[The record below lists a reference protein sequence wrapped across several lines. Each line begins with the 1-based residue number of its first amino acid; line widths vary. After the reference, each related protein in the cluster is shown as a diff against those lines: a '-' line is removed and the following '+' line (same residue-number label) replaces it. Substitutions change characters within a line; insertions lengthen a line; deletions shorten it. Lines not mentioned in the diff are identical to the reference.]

1 MTQFTQQTAKNN
13 FSFLNQ
19 NLVRTNFFGASSLF
33 IKALMLAFFLLATT
47 MSSLAQNTATIGSGT
62 TATTSTGSDPIWGYW
77 ESFRYQVVYTASE
90 LNAAGMAPGA
100 SISALG
106 FSILGDY
113 GGGNL
118 LGYTIKMGH
127 TTATNSAAHDA
138 STTSTVKNAF
148 SYNPSVTAAGAFD
161 MITLDA
167 SFVWNGTS
175 NILIDICSSGPN
187 PYASPYGAV
196 RTIASFTTNGSRS
209 IGNDGAGSLCG
220 TTTSSTNSTKPQIR
234 FTWGA
239 AGPCSGTPNTPSISG
254 ATSACAGVN
263 FNLSSAGASSGTG
276 ISYQWQSSTNGGAS
290 WSPISGATATS
301 LTTNASTNTQYQLVT
316 TCSASG
322 LTSTSA
328 AYSVTISSFSACTC
342 FTYPAIYSSSTFDEE
357 ISNVTVG
364 SMNNSS
370 NCSVAATG
378 PGSILN
384 RYANY
389 AGVIAGPSAM
399 QTDVVN
405 FSLTQTSCGGNY
417 GSFFQIYLDWNQD
430 GDWLDVGEQVYSQG
444 ATVNGN
450 QTVTGSFTVPAG
462 ATVGVTRMRVVH
474 IETFSAST
482 TNYAH
487 TAYSYGETE
496 DYCFTVNQLVTCS
509 GTPNAGV
516 AGISIANGCSGASAT
531 LSASG
536 LSSGTGISYQWASGP
551 SATGPW
557 TNVATT
563 SSTTVNP
570 TTDTYYQLTTTCGS
584 SGLSNTSNVVSFSV
598 NTCVASITMT
608 DQYGDGWNG
617 ASMNVLVNGSV
628 FQTITLASGGSQ
640 TLNFCFPTNSTY
652 SLVYTAGGFYPSEV
666 GVNMTV
672 NGTLVY
678 NVGFGGAS
686 VGATLVSGVS
696 CPPVPIISSIPSSGC
711 PDVPISISGSNFIGT
726 TAVQFGGV
734 NAASFN
740 VVNANTILATPT
752 ANATGTITVTSGS
765 GTGSSSTIFT
775 ILPQSGIPTLTASQN
790 QLCGTGG
797 TITLSASGGSG
808 TYLWSSSQGSPGLS
822 STSGSSITA
831 AITQTSAIQVT
842 ATTVGGCNSGIATT
856 TITVLANPTAPTITS
871 SVNSVCLGGT
881 SNLSVQLG
889 ASGITYCVPT
899 YTTGSIFD
907 DYIGRV
913 QLGTINNVTLGS
925 PAPFYTLYPSTGST
939 TTSLATGS
947 TQTISLSSGTFPFN
961 QNMAVWIDYNQNGVF
976 SDPGEKLGEVLNVPQ
991 FPATSTITFT
1001 VPGAALVGATR
1012 MRVRDVYFSSN
1023 LDPCLNYSYGE
1034 TEDYV
1039 VNITG
1044 TATYTYIWSPA
1055 VAGNSSAPTVSTLP
1069 ITGSTTFTA
1078 VVNDGTCSSAPSNAI
1093 TIGIAG
1099 TPVIT
1104 TAASSPVSG
1113 YCPSAAQYT
1122 FDEEIFNVSLGT
1134 MNNTSDCITPAG
1146 GPGSILERYS
1156 NFTSGAGAP
1165 AVPNLAAGST
1175 TAGSVTVGTCGSF
1188 NYTSGLA
1195 VFIDFNQDG
1204 DFTDVGEKVFTNGP
1218 VANVNCV
1225 PATAVPI
1232 SVTVPATAVGG
1243 QTRMRVVNQESIA
1256 GDNITPCTIQSWGET
1271 EDYLVNITGG
1281 AINTPCPGSTFNL
1294 SSTATNGG
1302 APYTYAW
1309 TVLSGSA
1316 TLSAAN
1322 ISNPTAVVNTDA
1334 VLQLTVTDVCGS
1346 TTTSTVATNIDENPI
1361 AIVPANSVICINDI
1375 ATLTASN
1382 GNNYTWA
1389 PSNNLNTTNGAVV
1402 SATPSTTETYTVT
1415 ASYGIGCTGT
1425 ANTTITVNALPIVDA
1440 GPNQTLC
1447 AQNSATVSGS
1457 GASTY
1462 AWDNNISNGV
1472 AFTPTATATYTVV
1485 GTDAN
1490 GCTNTDQVQVVVNA
1504 LPNVIAGINQ
1514 TLCAGTAVTLSGAG
1528 AVSYSWDNSIN
1539 DGVAFTPTATNNYTV
1554 VGTDA
1559 NGCTNTDTVQ
1569 VVVNAL
1575 PIVIAGINQ
1584 TVCAG
1589 TAVTLVG
1596 TGAVTYSWDNSINDG
1611 VAFTPTN
1618 TATYTVTGTDAN
1630 GCIDTDQLQ
1639 VVVNALPIVIA
1650 GNSQTVC
1657 IGTAVTLSA
1666 AGAVTYTWDNS
1677 INDGVAFTPSNT
1689 ATYTVTGTDINGCID
1704 TDQVQV
1710 IVNPLPVTSAGNN
1723 QTVCSGTTVTLAGS
1737 GATSY
1742 SWNNNISN
1750 GVPFTA
1756 TSTTT
1761 YTVTGTNGNGC
1772 VNTAQMT
1779 VIVNTLPVVTA
1790 GSNQSVCPG
1799 TAVTLNGS
1807 GALFYSWNNGISNGL
1822 PFTPSATTTYT
1833 VTGTA
1838 SNGCS
1843 NTAQVQVIL
1852 NALPTVSAGSNQTI
1866 CPGASVTLSG
1876 SGAASYSW
1884 NNSVS
1889 NGVAFTPTAT
1899 TTYTVTGTNA
1909 NGCSNTAQTTVTIN
1923 PILTVNAGPDVMS
1936 CTGETVVLSGQGAN
1950 TYTWSNGVQN
1960 GQGFVPTAT
1969 GVYSVSGVDS
1979 FGCTGTDQVTVY
1991 VNSASSSTVTALA
2004 CNTYELNGQTYNQ
2017 SGTYSQ
2023 TIPNAFGCDSTITLN
2038 LTLDTPLSTPIVT
2051 VSSGEL
2057 FTNGQA
2063 NTSYQWIFCNS
2074 GFQISDE
2081 TDTLYVPNLNGQ
2093 FAVTASNSCG
2103 SSTSACVTINYM
2115 GVEEAKVPSLNLYPN
2130 PTFDYVYFSGDINE
2144 GTDYELTDAQGRII
2158 LVGKLLSDKNINLF
2172 DMSTGLYWIKFKGYQ
2187 PLQVVKQ

>member
-33 IKALMLAFFLLATT
+33 IKALMLAFFVLATT

-370 NCSVAATG
+370 TCSVAATG

-389 AGVIAGPSAM
+389 AGVVTGPSAM

-551 SATGPW
+551 TATGPW
-557 TNVATT
+557 TNGST
-563 SSTTVNP
+563 SASTTVNP
-570 TTDTYYQLTTTCGS
+570 TSDTYYQLTTTCGT
-584 SGLSNTSNVVSFSV
+584 SGLSSTSNVVSFSV
-598 NTCVASITMT
+598 NTCAASITMT
-608 DQYGDGWNG
+608 DQFGDGWNG

-628 FQTITLASGGSQ
+628 FQTITLASGSSQ

-652 SLVYTAGGFYPSEV
+652 ALVYTAGGFYPSEV

-831 AITQTSAIQVT
+831 AITQTSAIQLT

-1218 VANVNCV
+1218 VANVNCL

-1281 AINTPCPGSTFNL
+1281 AVNIPCPGSTFNL

-1923 PILTVNAGPDVMS
+1923 PILTVNAGADVMS
-1936 CTGETVVLSGQGAN
+1936 CTGETVILSGQGAN

-2004 CNTYELNGQTYNQ
+2004 CNSYELNGQTYNQ

-2074 GFQISDE
+2074 GFPISDE

>member
-19 NLVRTNFFGASSLF
+19 KLSTSKRFMT
-33 IKALMLAFFLLATT
+33 ML
-47 MSSLAQNTATIGSGT
+47 IGSLIFLYSSGKFNAQYCLAPT
-62 TATTSTGSDPIWGYW
+62 TNITITPSTTTQTTPIYTSGARAFNFAATAGCGYTFSTCGNSTIDTYLRLYSTGTGGTVLVSADDNCGPQSSFSWTCPTTGTYSVLLSRFSCNGLNAATAMTYVSTCTPPPPPPTASVVTPIGTLGNTNGTSGDPVCRYYNSI
-77 ESFRYQVVYTASE
+77 RYQVVYTSAE
-90 LNAAGMAPGA
+90 LIAAGLTANA
-100 SISALG
+100 EISKFAWNVTEVSGTLG
-106 FSILGDY
+106 
-113 GGGNL
+113 N
-118 LGYTIKMGH
+118 YTIKMGH
-127 TTATNSAAHDA
+127 TTATNSATHNNTP
-138 STTSTVKNAF
+138 TTQVKNPF
-148 SYNPSVTAAGAFD
+148 SYTTALGYND
-161 MITLDA
+161 ITLDVP
-167 SFVWNGTS
+167 FVWDGTS
-175 NILIDICSSGPN
+175 NLLIEICTGPSN
-187 PYASPYGAV
+187 PFSSPYGGVAV
-196 RTIASFTTNGSRS
+196 STGIASGSRFYRT
-209 IGNDGAGSLCG
+209 DGSSACG
-220 TTTSSTNSTKPQIR
+220 VATSSTNSHKPLCR
-234 FTWGA
+234 LTWAPSSG
-239 AGPCSGTPNTPSISG
+239 CSGTPSTPSISG

-389 AGVIAGPSAM
+389 AGVITGPSAM

-405 FSLTQTSCGGNY
+405 FSLTQTTCGGNY
-417 GSFFQIYLDWNQD
+417 GSFFQLYVDWNQD

-444 ATVNGN
+444 ASINGN

-474 IETFSAST
+474 IENSAST

-487 TAYSYGETE
+487 TAYFYGETE

-516 AGISIANGCSGASAT
+516 AGISISNGCSGASTT

-551 SATGPW
+551 TATGPW
-557 TNVATT
+557 TNGAT
-563 SSTTVNP
+563 SASTTVNP
-570 TTDTYYQLTTTCGS
+570 TVNTYYQLTTTCGS
-584 SGLSNTSNVVSFSV
+584 SGLSSTSNVVSFSV
-598 NTCVASITMT
+598 NTCAASITMT
-608 DQYGDGWNG
+608 DQFGDGWNG

-628 FQTITLASGGSQ
+628 FQTITLASGSSQ

-652 SLVYTAGGFYPSEV
+652 ALVYTAGGSYPTEV

-678 NVGFGGAS
+678 TIGYGGAS
-686 VGATLVSGVS
+686 VGATLVSGVA
-696 CPPVPIISSIPSSGC
+696 CPVPSISSIPSSGC
-711 PDVPISISGSNFIGT
+711 PGVPITINGANLSGT
-726 TAVQFGGV
+726 TAVQFGGI
-734 NAASFN
+734 NAASFS
-740 VVNANTILATPT
+740 VVNSNTIT
-752 ANATGTITVTSGS
+752 AIPNSNSSGIITVITSIGNA
-765 GTGSSSTIFT
+765 SSSSAFT
-775 ILPQSGIPTLTASQN
+775 ILPQ
-790 QLCGTGG
+790 
-797 TITLSASGGSG
+797 
-808 TYLWSSSQGSPGLS
+808 
-822 STSGSSITA
+822 
-831 AITQTSAIQVT
+831 
-842 ATTVGGCNSGIATT
+842 
-856 TITVLANPTAPTITS
+856 PTAPTITTS
-871 SVNSVCLGGT
+871 INEVCLGGT
-881 SNLSVQLG
+881 STLAVQLG
-889 ASGITYCVPT
+889 TTGITYCVPT
-899 YTTGSIFD
+899 YTTGTIYD

-947 TQTISLSSGTFPFN
+947 TQTISLSSGTYPFN

-1001 VPGAALVGATR
+1001 VPGTALGGATR
-1012 MRVRDVYFSSN
+1012 MRVRDAYSSTN
-1023 LDPCLNYSYGE
+1023 LDPCLSYSYGE

-1044 TATYTYIWSPA
+1044 TATYSYTWSPA
-1055 VAGNSSAPTVSTLP
+1055 VAGNSTAASVTTLP
-1069 ITGSTTFTA
+1069 ISGSTTFTA
-1078 VVNDGTCSSAPSNAI
+1078 VVNDGICSSVPSNAI

-1104 TAASSPVSG
+1104 TAASAPVSG
-1113 YCPSAAQYT
+1113 YCASAAQFT
-1122 FDEEIFNVSLGT
+1122 ADEEIFNVTLGT
-1134 MNNTSDCITPAG
+1134 MNNTSDCFTPAG

-1165 AVPNLAAGST
+1165 SIPNLATGST
-1175 TAGSVTVGTCGSF
+1175 TAGSVTVGSCGSF

-1204 DFTDVGEKVFTNGP
+1204 DFTDVGEKVFSNGP
-1218 VANVNCV
+1218 LANINCV

-1232 SVTVPATAVGG
+1232 NVTVPATAVGG
-1243 QTRMRVVNQESIA
+1243 QTRMRVVNKENTS
-1256 GDNITPCTIQSWGET
+1256 GDNITPCTVTGWGET

-1281 AINTPCPGSTFNL
+1281 AVNIPCPGATFNL

-1302 APYTYAW
+1302 SPYTYAW

-1322 ISNPTAVVNTDA
+1322 IANPTAVVNTDA
-1334 VLQLTVTDVCGS
+1334 TFELTVTDVCGS
-1346 TTTSTVATNIDENPI
+1346 AVTSTVIADINENPI
-1361 AIVPANSVICINDI
+1361 TITPANSVICINDST
-1375 ATLTASN
+1375 TLTAAN
-1382 GNNYTWA
+1382 GSNYTWT
-1389 PSNNLNTTNGAVV
+1389 PTNGLSTNNTAAVV
-1402 SATPSTTETYTVT
+1402 ASPTSTETYTVNGN
-1415 ASYGIGCTGT
+1415 YGIGCTGT

-1440 GPNQTLC
+1440 GSNQTLC
-1447 AQNSATVSGS
+1447 AQDSITISGS
-1457 GASTY
+1457 GAFTY
-1462 AWDNNISNGV
+1462 AWDNNVIDGV
-1472 AFTPTATATYTVV
+1472 AFTPTATNTYTVV

-1504 LPNVIAGINQ
+1504 LPIVNAGINQ
-1514 TLCAGTAVTLSGAG
+1514 TSCAGTAVTLSGSG
-1528 AVSYSWDNSIN
+1528 AVSYSWDN
-1539 DGVAFTPTATNNYTV
+1539 GV
-1554 VGTDA
+1554 
-1559 NGCTNTDTVQ
+1559 
-1569 VVVNAL
+1569 
-1575 PIVIAGINQ
+1575 
-1584 TVCAG
+1584 
-1589 TAVTLVG
+1589 
-1596 TGAVTYSWDNSINDG
+1596 NDG

-1618 TATYTVTGTDAN
+1618 SASYTVTGIDTN
-1630 GCIDTDQLQ
+1630 GCINTAQ
-1639 VVVNALPIVIA
+1639 VYVAVNALPIV
-1650 GNSQTVC
+1650 
-1657 IGTAVTLSA
+1657 
-1666 AGAVTYTWDNS
+1666 
-1677 INDGVAFTPSNT
+1677 
-1689 ATYTVTGTDINGCID
+1689 
-1704 TDQVQV
+1704 
-1710 IVNPLPVTSAGNN
+1710 SAGNN
-1723 QTVCSGTTVTLAGS
+1723 QTVCEGTAVTLVGSGALTYSWDNSVNNGVPFTATSTTTYTVTGIDSSGCSDTAQVQVFVNPSPVISAGNDQTVCSGATVTLAGS

-1742 SWNNNISN
+1742 SWSNNISN

-1807 GALFYSWNNGISNGL
+1807 GALFYSWDNGINNGL

-1843 NTAQVQVIL
+1843 NTAQVQVTV
-1852 NALPTVSAGSNQTI
+1852 NALPTISAGSNQAI
-1866 CPGASVTLSG
+1866 CLGTAITLSG
-1876 SGAASYSW
+1876 SGAVSYSW
-1884 NNSVS
+1884 NNNVS

-1899 TTYTVTGTNA
+1899 TTYTLTGTDA
-1909 NGCSNTAQTTVTIN
+1909 NGCSNTAQTTVTVN
-1923 PILTVNAGPDVMS
+1923 PIPTVTGGQDVMS

-1979 FGCTGTDQVTVY
+1979 SGCTGTDQVTVY

-2004 CNTYELNGQTYNQ
+2004 CNTYVLNGQTYNQ

-2023 TIPNAFGCDSTITLN
+2023 TIPNAFGCDSLITLN

-2051 VSSGEL
+2051 ASGGEL

-2074 GFQISDE
+2074 GFPISDE

-2093 FAVTASNSCG
+2093 FAVTASNACG
-2103 SSTSACVTINYM
+2103 SSTSACVTVNYM
-2115 GVEEAKVPSLNLYPN
+2115 GVDEVKDPSLNLYPN
-2130 PTFDYVYFSGDINE
+2130 PTFDYVYFSGEINE

-2172 DMSTGLYWIKFKGYQ
+2172 GMTTGLYWIKFKGYQ
-2187 PLQVVKQ
+2187 PLKVIKQ

>member
-1 MTQFTQQTAKNN
+1 LYGNAALTGARCVLTENIASQDGALLLGSTGVNSNAYNINFDFQVGPSDALGYNGADGFSYSFGDDVSATATTPAAENGSGTKIKLGFVSYTNGGSTAGIYLMYNCLVDEQTPGTPGVLAFSPTLTWKNTSSPVALSMTIDALGQVSVNLNGVPIFSNVPLPSNYLLENKSTWLTLFKARTGAGFSRHAVDNVQVQAQPAQPFTSVQQAVSNTVTYYVQTLDGLCGSTSLTPITITVNPAPAFGITSAFNAC
-13 FSFLNQ
+13 Q
-19 NLVRTNFFGASSLF
+19 NGSYPLTVTTGASSYTNFTWSPAALLF
-33 IKALMLAFFLLATT
+33 NDAALTSPYVAGTNATT
-47 MSSLAQNTATIGSGT
+47 VYFSAATVGAQPAITCSATDGGIGT
-62 TATTSTGSDPIWGYW
+62 L
-77 ESFRYQVVYTASE
+77 QC
-90 LNAAGMAPGA
+90 GA
-100 SISALG
+100 SASVNINVQANPIAPIIAAPASA
-106 FSILGDY
+106 
-113 GGGNL
+113 
-118 LGYTIKMGH
+118 
-127 TTATNSAAHDA
+127 
-138 STTSTVKNAF
+138 V
-148 SYNPSVTAAGAFD
+148 
-161 MITLDA
+161 
-167 SFVWNGTS
+167 
-175 NILIDICSSGPN
+175 C
-187 PYASPYGAV
+187 
-196 RTIASFTTNGSRS
+196 
-209 IGNDGAGSLCG
+209 
-220 TTTSSTNSTKPQIR
+220 
-234 FTWGA
+234 
-239 AGPCSGTPNTPSISG
+239 SG
-254 ATSACAGVN
+254 ATSAIEVQAGGTYCA
-263 FNLSSAGASSGTG
+263 
-276 ISYQWQSSTNGGAS
+276 
-290 WSPISGATATS
+290 SGA
-301 LTTNASTNTQYQLVT
+301 N
-316 TCSASG
+316 
-322 LTSTSA
+322 
-328 AYSVTISSFSACTC
+328 F
-342 FTYPAIYSSSTFDEE
+342 TFDEE
-357 ISNVTVG
+357 IFNVTIG
-364 SMNNSS
+364 TLNNSS
-370 NCSVAATG
+370 TCLTLAGG
-378 PGSILN
+378 PGSILEK
-384 RYANY
+384 YSNY
-389 AGVIAGPSAM
+389 TSGPGAPAAPNIAAGATTTGSVTIG
-399 QTDVVN
+399 TCGN
-405 FSLTQTSCGGNY
+405 FNY
-417 GSFFQIYLDWNQD
+417 NSGLAVFVDLNQD
-430 GDWLDVGEQVYSQG
+430 GDFIDAGEKVYSNG
-444 ATVNGN
+444 ALANLNCFPATAATV
-450 QTVTGSFTVPAG
+450 SLIIPATALSG
-462 ATVGVTRMRVVH
+462 LTRMRIVNQEG
-474 IETFSAST
+474 ISGDAINPCTIQSW
-482 TNYAH
+482 
-487 TAYSYGETE
+487 GETE
-496 DYCFTVNQLVTCS
+496 DYLIN
-509 GTPNAGV
+509 
-516 AGISIANGCSGASAT
+516 
-531 LSASG
+531 
-536 LSSGTGISYQWASGP
+536 
-551 SATGPW
+551 
-557 TNVATT
+557 
-563 SSTTVNP
+563 
-570 TTDTYYQLTTTCGS
+570 
-584 SGLSNTSNVVSFSV
+584 
-598 NTCVASITMT
+598 IT
-608 DQYGDGWNG
+608 
-617 ASMNVLVNGSV
+617 
-628 FQTITLASGGSQ
+628 
-640 TLNFCFPTNSTY
+640 
-652 SLVYTAGGFYPSEV
+652 
-666 GVNMTV
+666 
-672 NGTLVY
+672 
-678 NVGFGGAS
+678 GGAS
-686 VGATLVSGVS
+686 Y
-696 CPPVPIISSIPSSGC
+696 
-711 PDVPISISGSNFIGT
+711 N
-726 TAVQFGGV
+726 
-734 NAASFN
+734 
-740 VVNANTILATPT
+740 
-752 ANATGTITVTSGS
+752 
-765 GTGSSSTIFT
+765 
-775 ILPQSGIPTLTASQN
+775 
-790 QLCGTGG
+790 
-797 TITLSASGGSG
+797 
-808 TYLWSSSQGSPGLS
+808 
-822 STSGSSITA
+822 
-831 AITQTSAIQVT
+831 
-842 ATTVGGCNSGIATT
+842 
-856 TITVLANPTAPTITS
+856 
-871 SVNSVCLGGT
+871 
-881 SNLSVQLG
+881 
-889 ASGITYCVPT
+889 
-899 YTTGSIFD
+899 YTWT
-907 DYIGRV
+907 
-913 QLGTINNVTLGS
+913 
-925 PAPFYTLYPSTGST
+925 
-939 TTSLATGS
+939 
-947 TQTISLSSGTFPFN
+947 
-961 QNMAVWIDYNQNGVF
+961 
-976 SDPGEKLGEVLNVPQ
+976 
-991 FPATSTITFT
+991 
-1001 VPGAALVGATR
+1001 
-1012 MRVRDVYFSSN
+1012 
-1023 LDPCLNYSYGE
+1023 
-1034 TEDYV
+1034 
-1039 VNITG
+1039 
-1044 TATYTYIWSPA
+1044 PA
-1055 VAGNSSAPTVSTLP
+1055 VAGNSTAASVTTLP
-1069 ITGSTTFTA
+1069 LTVPTTYT
-1078 VVNDGTCSSAPSNAI
+1078 VVLNDGTCSSAPSNAI
-1093 TIGIAG
+1093 NIGIAG

-1113 YCPSAAQYT
+1113 YCPSAAGFT
-1122 FDEEIFNVSLGT
+1122 FDEEIFNVTLGT
-1134 MNNTSDCITPAG
+1134 MNNTSDCFTPAG

-1175 TAGSVTVGTCGSF
+1175 TAGSVTVGSCGNF

-1204 DFTDVGEKVFTNGP
+1204 DFTDAGEKVFTNGP

-1650 GNSQTVC
+1650 GNSQTVW

>member
-33 IKALMLAFFLLATT
+33 IKALMLAFFVLATT

-106 FSILGDY
+106 FSIFGDY

-187 PYASPYGAV
+187 PYTSPFGAV
-196 RTIASFTTNGSRS
+196 RTIASSTTNGSRS

-220 TTTSSTNSTKPQIR
+220 TTTSSTNSNKPQIR

-276 ISYQWQSSTNGGAS
+276 INYQWQSSTNGGAS

-301 LTTNASTNTQYQLVT
+301 LTTNASTNTLYQLVT
-316 TCSASG
+316 TCTASG

-389 AGVIAGPSAM
+389 AGVVTGPSAM

-536 LSSGTGISYQWASGP
+536 LSSGTGITYQWASGP
-551 SATGPW
+551 TATGPW
-557 TNVATT
+557 TNGATT

-570 TTDTYYQLTTTCGS
+570 TTDTYYQITTTCGS
-584 SGLSNTSNVVSFSV
+584 SGLSSTSNVVSFSV
-598 NTCVASITMT
+598 NTCAASITMT
-608 DQYGDGWNG
+608 DQYNDGWNG

-652 SLVYTAGGFYPSEV
+652 ALVYTAGGFYPSEV

-678 NVGFGGAS
+678 NVGYGGAS

-889 ASGITYCVPT
+889 ATGITYCVPT

-1001 VPGAALVGATR
+1001 VPGAALGGATR

-1218 VANVNCV
+1218 VANVNCL

-1243 QTRMRVVNQESIA
+1243 QTRMRVVNQENIS
-1256 GDNITPCTIQSWGET
+1256 GDNITPCSVQSWGET

-1281 AINTPCPGSTFNL
+1281 AVNIPCPGSTFNL

-1302 APYTYAW
+1302 APYAYAW

-1316 TLSAAN
+1316 TLSATN
-1322 ISNPTAVVNTDA
+1322 IANPTAVVNTDA
-1334 VLQLTVTDVCGS
+1334 ILQLTVTDVCGS

-1361 AIVPANSVICINDI
+1361 AIVPSNSVICINDI

-1389 PSNNLNTTNGAVV
+1389 PSNNLSTTNGAVV

-1630 GCIDTDQLQ
+1630 GCIDTNQLQ

-1657 IGTAVTLSA
+1657 IGTVVTLSGT
-1666 AGAVTYTWDNS
+1666 GAVTYSWDNS

-1689 ATYTVTGTDINGCID
+1689 ATYTVTGTDANGCTNTD
-1704 TDQVQV
+1704 TLQV

-1779 VIVNTLPVVTA
+1779 VIVNTLPAVTA

-1799 TAVTLNGS
+1799 TTVTLNGS
-1807 GALFYSWNNGISNGL
+1807 GALIYSWNNGISNGL

-1852 NALPTVSAGSNQTI
+1852 NTLPTVSAGSNQTI

-1923 PILTVNAGPDVMS
+1923 PNITVNAGPDVMS
-1936 CTGETVVLSGQGAN
+1936 CIGETVVLSGQGAN

-1969 GVYSVSGVDS
+1969 GVYSVSGVDG

-2004 CNTYELNGQTYNQ
+2004 CNSYVLNGQTYNQ

-2038 LTLDTPLSTPIVT
+2038 LTLDTPINTPIVT

-2074 GFQISDE
+2074 GFPISDE

-2093 FAVTASNSCG
+2093 FAITASNSCG

-2115 GVEEAKVPSLNLYPN
+2115 GVEEAKGPSLNLYPN

-2172 DMSTGLYWIKFKGYQ
+2172 GMTTGLYWIKFKGYQ